1 MSKIGSV
8 TIVEGDFAAGN
19 VGQHVLAYLQNVKMT
34 PLAKLDD
41 FDEEG
46 NATVG
51 QVINIWIR
59 LSLILTRRRPEIA
72 VSSLMKHVLP

>member
-1 MSKIGSV
+1 MNDPLSD
-8 TIVEGDFAAGN
+8 TDTDFASEN
-19 VGQHVLAYLQNVKMT
+19 VGRHVLAYLQQIKAT

-51 QVINIWIR
+51 QVIKVWIR
-59 LSLILTRRRPEIA
+59 LHY
-72 VSSLMKHVLP
+72 SSPAGALKLPFRQS